1 MLDRAFYRA
10 PLFRQP
16 PQLIP
21 ERLTSKPVSASR
33 KARSSSHS
41 SPPRLQRLPPDFSKR
56 LCHHSLSRSET
67 TPVNLT
73 PAFTPPNRAVKS
85 SPHHHVLC
93 DPPPNFNHPPRIF
106 VATTASNFSRAGSSP
121 FAHLAP
127 SVHPPPP
134 PRQAGSARRDPP
146 APLRSVP
153 FRARVGGTGWAWE
166 REVFKSERAKWVR
179 GIGLGSSS
187 PAAKLLKPRR
197 GSFLL
202 RDLPPAAPTHHPSVS
217 RSAPAC
223 LPPLLNNG
231 STGAVPVQSPLPRQV
246 RLLPLRPR
254 ARRHAPP
261 PARAEVEVFD
271 SWRVVSR
278 VGLCRRG
285 EPERKE
291 MDMPRPPQLAG
302 VSPAAVYFSSGGGVC
317 ADVD

>member
-1 MLDRAFYRA
+1 VDYCGQTRTRGGPIPYPPFVQTGQRGASRGAPIRSLCRLNRA

-41 SPPRLQRLPPDFSKR
+41 SPPRLQRLPPDFSKP

-134 PRQAGSARRDPP
+134 PPPRQAGSARRDPP

-153 FRARVGGTGWAWE
+153 
-166 REVFKSERAKWVR
+166 SERGR
-179 GIGLGSSS
+179 
-187 PAAKLLKPRR
+187 
-197 GSFLL
+197 
-202 RDLPPAAPTHHPSVS
+202 
-217 RSAPAC
+217 
-223 LPPLLNNG
+223 
-231 STGAVPVQSPLPRQV
+231 
-246 RLLPLRPR
+246 
-254 ARRHAPP
+254 
-261 PARAEVEVFD
+261 E
-271 SWRVVSR
+271 
-278 VGLCRRG
+278 
-285 EPERKE
+285 
-291 MDMPRPPQLAG
+291 
-302 VSPAAVYFSSGGGVC
+302 GGGGF
-317 ADVD
+317 

>member
-56 LCHHSLSRSET
+56 LRHQSSITPLRSET
-67 TPVNLT
+67 TQVNLT

-127 SVHPPPP
+127 SVHPPRRRRG
-134 PRQAGSARRDPP
+134 RQAARDAIP
-146 APLRSVP
+146 PLRSVP
-153 FRARVGGTGWAWE
+153 FR
-166 REVFKSERAKWVR
+166 SERGWEAQAGPGSGRFLKASVR
-179 GIGLGSSS
+179 SGCAEL
-187 PAAKLLKPRR
+187 
-197 GSFLL
+197 
-202 RDLPPAAPTHHPSVS
+202 DW
-217 RSAPAC
+217 
-223 LPPLLNNG
+223 
-231 STGAVPVQSPLPRQV
+231 
-246 RLLPLRPR
+246 
-254 ARRHAPP
+254 APP
-261 PARAEVEVFD
+261 PRLR
-271 SWRVVSR
+271 S
-278 VGLCRRG
+278 
-285 EPERKE
+285 
-291 MDMPRPPQLAG
+291 
-302 VSPAAVYFSSGGGVC
+302 Y
-317 ADVD
+317 